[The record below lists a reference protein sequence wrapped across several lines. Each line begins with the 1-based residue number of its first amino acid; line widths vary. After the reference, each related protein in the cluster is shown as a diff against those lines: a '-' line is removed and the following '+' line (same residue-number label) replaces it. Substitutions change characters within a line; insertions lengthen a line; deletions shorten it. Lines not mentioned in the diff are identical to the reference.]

1 MSAIKILVVEDHP
14 DDLDNYRSTTSR
26 YRHQH
31 SVEIE
36 LKECTDVDE
45 AIEALDNSF
54 DGAVIDITLKG
65 DREGGNKIIEQI
77 EASFVRIPV
86 FVLTGT
92 PSWVPTGQTLIQV
105 LTKGEENAGFDKLLD
120 RFLSIHATGLTR
132 ILGGRG
138 TIETELSRVFQSSIL
153 PRIASWESHGQAD
166 PDNTEKA
173 LLRHVLSHL
182 VQVVDEDVEK
192 SLPEEFYLCP
202 PPSADIRT
210 GSVLEKKGGG
220 NKFVVLTPACDLVIR
235 KNGKRNAER
244 VVLVEVIGPE
254 KLPYGLGTSGF
265 RNLTGSKKE
274 NLEKAMGNRQKNC
287 FHCLPKT
294 EDFDLSF
301 LDFTRVSTALISNL
315 KKEFEMPPKV
325 QISPPFV
332 KDIVARFSSFY
343 ARQGQPEVDF
353 RGYFTS

>member
-1 MSAIKILVVEDHP
+1 MSAIKILIVEDHP
-14 DDLDNYRSTTSR
+14 EDLQNYRSTASR
-26 YRHQH
+26 YRHQNN
-31 SVEIE
+31 VEIE

-54 DGAVIDITLKG
+54 DGAVVDITLKG
-65 DREGGNKIIEQI
+65 DREGGNKILEQI
-77 EASFVRIPV
+77 ESSFVRIPV

-92 PSWVPTGQTLIQV
+92 PGWVPSSRALIEV
-105 LTKGEENAGFDKLLD
+105 LTKGEPNAGFDKLLD

-138 TIETELSRVFQSSIL
+138 TIETELSKVFQSSIL
-153 PRIASWESHGQAD
+153 PKIASWEKHGQAD

-202 PPSADIRT
+202 PPSVDIRT
-210 GSVLEKKGGG
+210 GSVLEKTSTG
-220 NKFVVLTPACDLVIR
+220 NKFVVMTPACDLVIR
-235 KNGKRNAER
+235 KNGERNAER

-254 KLPYGLGTSGF
+254 KLPYDLGASDF
-265 RNLTGSKKE
+265 RRLRGSKKQT
-274 NLEKAMGNRQKNC
+274 LGKAMENRQKNW
-287 FHCLPKT
+287 FHCLPET

-301 LDFTRVSTALISNL
+301 LDFTRVSTVLISDL
-315 KKEFEMPPKV
+315 EKEFQMPPKV